1 MSSFAGIRKIFFM
14 RGGIIRFFHA
24 RRGGAAR
31 CFFAQSKLDLFISF
45 ALSENLFVM
54 SKKYRVGILGATG
67 TVGQRF
73 VQLLE
78 NHPQFEITALA
89 ASDRSAGKPYSEA
102 CAWKLAGAMPDYV
115 KDIAVEPIAP
125 PLDCDLVFS
134 SLPSNVARET
144 EEAFARAGFPVIS
157 NSSSYRMDEDV
168 PLLIPEINQ
177 EHLGLIEIQRRKRGF
192 DKGFIITN
200 PNCAIMSFAP
210 PLAALDKN
218 FGVEAVFVTTM
229 QAISGAGYPGVSSF
243 DIIDNVMPYI
253 AGEEPKVE
261 TEAQKILGRFNG
273 ESVEKADFT
282 VSAQCFRV
290 NVLDG
295 HTASV
300 RVKLKRTATLEDV
313 TDAIKNFPS
322 LNLHSSPE
330 KFMSVCDEP
339 ARPQPRLDRDN
350 GNGMTITVGRL
361 FPDNI
366 FDYRF
371 VGLSHNTVRGAAGS
385 AILNAELL
393 VDRKML

>member
-1 MSSFAGIRKIFFM
+1 MSR
-14 RGGIIRFFHA
+14 
-24 RRGGAAR
+24 
-31 CFFAQSKLDLFISF
+31 
-45 ALSENLFVM
+45 
-54 SKKYRVGILGATG
+54 KYRVGILGATG

-89 ASDRSAGKPYSEA
+89 ASDRSIGKPFVEA
-102 CAWKLAGAMPDYV
+102 CAWKLAGGMPDYV
-115 KDIAVEPIAP
+115 KELVVQPIAP
-125 PLDCDLVFS
+125 PLECDLVFS

-157 NSSSYRMDEDV
+157 NSSSYRMEEDV
-168 PLLIPEINQ
+168 PLLIPEINYS
-177 EHLGLIEIQRRKRGF
+177 HLGLIDVQKRRRGF
-192 DKGFIITN
+192 DKGFIVTN

-210 PLAALDKN
+210 PLAALN
-218 FGVEAVFVTTM
+218 RRFSVESVFVTTM

-261 TEAQKILGRFNG
+261 TEAQKILGEFNG
-273 ESVEKADFT
+273 ETITKADFT

-290 NVLDG
+290 NVIDG

-300 RVKLKRTATLEDV
+300 RVKLKQTSTLEGV
-313 TDAIKNFPS
+313 MEAMSSFPS
-322 LNLHSSPE
+322 LNLYSSP
-330 KFMSVCDEP
+330 KPFIKLCDEP
-339 ARPQPRLDRDN
+339 SHPQPRLDRDN
-350 GNGMTITVGRL
+350 GGGMTITVGRL

-393 VDRKML
+393 IDKGFI